1 MSFTAVVLVCAS
13 AFIHA
18 GWNLAGKRR
27 HPSAAF
33 FLAASLSGAA
43 LLSPA
48 LFMDGG
54 AALRGVPARVW
65 LLLAVTGAFMAMY
78 YIALAGAYRAGDM
91 SLAYPLARS
100 SPAVLV
106 TVVAAVVGRGHE
118 ITTQCLVGIGA
129 VAIGCF
135 LLPMRRFT
143 EVRLSKYLNPTC
155 ALALLAAVGTAGY
168 SVIDDEALRTLREA
182 LSGVA
187 GTTRA
192 TLLYACL
199 ESLTAAVW
207 LVLFIA
213 GSRVERTRLRGVLR
227 VDLGHAVPAG
237 FAISIA
243 YALAL
248 IALAYARNVSYVVA
262 LRQLSVVLGA
272 VFAIVI
278 LKEPPYRP
286 KLVGVAL
293 AFAGLALVATG

>member
-1 MSFTAVVLVCAS
+1 MSFAAVALVCAS

-18 GWNLAGKRR
+18 GWNVAGKRR

-48 LFMDGG
+48 LVMD
-54 AALRGVPARVW
+54 GVPARVW
-65 LLLAVTGAFMAMY
+65 LLLVVTGAFMAMY

-106 TVVAAVVGRGHE
+106 TVVAAVLGRGHE

-143 EVRLSKYLNPTC
+143 EVRLSNYLNPTC

-192 TLLYACL
+192 TLYACL

-207 LVLFIA
+207 LTLFIA